1 MTIEELK
8 EIIARDECE
17 TIEFKESTGQR
28 VDACETLC
36 AFLNRDGGT
45 VVFGVTRKGKLT
57 GLLVAD
63 TTKRDLFEA
72 FQKFEPAADVEVAWV
87 PVDETHQAI
96 VCRVER
102 GNGRPYVYDGKPYK
116 RVQSSTTVMS
126 QEEYEKMLRTRGGFR
141 SKWESVPNPELA
153 LADLD
158 AGLICE
164 TARRAV
170 RCGRLDEGTDTDD
183 VEGLLDG
190 FKLRKG
196 GVLLNGAAVLFGRP
210 EKIDYPQLEVRMGWF
225 KGTDDRM
232 FLDNRHVQGNIFKLI
247 DESMAFCFKHLNLSA
262 KISGKIERDEELEI
276 PADALREVLINA
288 FAHRSYEESN
298 RTVYLAIYDDRV
310 EIKNPGRFPPD
321 FDVANLYSPPI
332 KNSLPRNEKIA
343 RVLYLR
349 KTIETWGRGLTR
361 IASECQRVGLPLPTT
376 TAAHGNV
383 LTVFQRPGWSRT
395 GTMAGITGTTNT
407 ITGTMAGITG
417 TRWVVV
423 ASDPMVHLPNL
434 RKDARANAEAVLDEI
449 IADNTATIPE
459 ICARTGMALRTI
471 NNAIATLRDVGIIQS
486 GDIRLGFKGRSK
498 RKVKGQEV
506 GGKGCEDGAKGRE
519 DGSKEGEVGSK
530 IDFDIILSNVRKDFR
545 ETCRRVWELLNQD
558 ETLLQQGVSERLNI
572 ALNSVQKAYA
582 VLKNAGLL
590 IKEGEGRGSKWI
602 VNKNVAAEE
611 AGQ

>member
-1 MTIEELK
+1 MTIEELN
-8 EIIARDECE
+8 EIIARDEGE
-17 TIEFKESTGQR
+17 AIELKESTGQR

-36 AFLNRDGGT
+36 AFLNRDGG
-45 VVFGVTRKGKLT
+45 VIVFGVSRKGKLT
-57 GLLVAD
+57 GQLVAD

-72 FQKFEPAADVEVAWV
+72 FQKFEPAADVEVEWV

-126 QEEYEKMLRTRGGFR
+126 QEEYEKMLRERGGFR
-141 SKWESVPNPELA
+141 SKWESMANPELA

-158 AGLICE
+158 VELIRE

-170 RCGRLDEGTDTDD
+170 RCGRLSEETDTDD

-196 GVLLNGAAVLFGRP
+196 GVLLNAAAVLFGRP
-210 EKIDYPQLEVRMGWF
+210 EKIDYPQLEVKMGWF

-232 FLDNRHVQGNIFKLI
+232 FLDNRHVQGNVFKLI

-310 EIKNPGRFPPD
+310 EIKNPGRFPSD

-332 KNSLPRNEKIA
+332 KNSVPRNEKIA

-349 KTIETWGRGLTR
+349 KTIETWGRGLAR
-361 IASECQRVGLPLPTT
+361 IAAECQRVGLPLPTT
-376 TAAHGNV
+376 TTEHGNV
-383 LTVFQRPGWSRT
+383 LTVFQRPGWTRT
-395 GTMAGITGTTNT
+395 GTMAE
-407 ITGTMAGITG
+407 ITGTMNPITG
-417 TRWVVV
+417 TRWAVVV
-423 ASDPMVHLPNL
+423 PDPVAHLPNL
-434 RKDARANAEAVLDEI
+434 RKDAHANAEVVLHEI

-471 NNAIATLRDVGIIQS
+471 NNAIATLRDAVIVQS
-486 GDIRLGFKGRSK
+486 GD
-498 RKVKGQEV
+498 VKTG
-506 GGKGCEDGAKGRE
+506 
-519 DGSKEGEVGSK
+519 
-530 IDFDIILSNVRKDFR
+530 
-545 ETCRRVWELLNQD
+545 
-558 ETLLQQGVSERLNI
+558 
-572 ALNSVQKAYA
+572 
-582 VLKNAGLL
+582 
-590 IKEGEGRGSKWI
+590 
-602 VNKNVAAEE
+602 
-611 AGQ
+611 

>member
-1 MTIEELK
+1 MTTEELEELVARGEGETLEWK
-8 EIIARDECE
+8 E
-17 TIEFKESTGQR
+17 TTGQR
-28 VDACETLC
+28 GDACETLC
-36 AFLNRDGGT
+36 AFLNGKGGT
-45 VVFGVTRKGKLT
+45 VVFGVSKKGKLT
-57 GLLVAD
+57 GQLVAD

-96 VCRVER
+96 VCRGER

-126 QEEYEKMLRTRGGFR
+126 QEEYEKMLRERGGFR

-196 GVLLNGAAVLFGRP
+196 GMLLNGAAVLFGRP
-210 EKIDYPQLEVRMGWF
+210 EKIDYPQLEVKMGWF

-310 EIKNPGRFPPD
+310 EIKNPGRFPSD

-395 GTMAGITGTTNT
+395 GTMS
-407 ITGTMAGITG
+407 GITG

-423 ASDPMVHLPNL
+423 ASDPVVHLPNL
-434 RKDARANAEAVLDEI
+434 RKDARANAEAVLHEI
-449 IADNTATIPE
+449 IADNAATIPE

-471 NNAIATLRDVGIIQS
+471 NNAIATLRDAGIIQS
-486 GDIRLGFKGRSK
+486 GDIKGRAKS
-498 RKVKGQEV
+498 KVKGQEVSPKRTEV

-530 IDFDIILSNVRKDFR
+530 IDFDIILPNVRKDFR

>member
-1 MTIEELK
+1 MTTEELEK
-8 EIIARDECE
+8 LVARGEGE
-17 TIEFKESTGQR
+17 MLEWKESTGQR
-28 VDACETLC
+28 GDACETLC

-45 VVFGVTRKGKLT
+45 IVFGVTRKGKLT
-57 GLLVAD
+57 GQLVAD
-63 TTKRDLFEA
+63 ATKRDLFEA
-72 FQKFEPAADVEVAWV
+72 FQKFEPAADVDVAWV

-116 RVQSSTTVMS
+116 RVQSSTTVMG
-126 QEEYEKMLRTRGGFR
+126 QEEYEKMLRERGGFR
-141 SKWESVPNPELA
+141 SKWESVPNPELT

-158 AGLICE
+158 AELICE

-170 RCGRLDEGTDTDD
+170 RCGRLPEETNTDD

-210 EKIDYPQLEVRMGWF
+210 EKIDYPQLEVKMGWF
-225 KGTDDRM
+225 KGTDDRI
-232 FLDNRHVQGNIFKLI
+232 FLDNRHVQGNVFKLI

-310 EIKNPGRFPPD
+310 EIKNPGRFPSD

-332 KNSLPRNEKIA
+332 KNSVPRNEKIA

-361 IASECQRVGLPLPTT
+361 IAAECQRVGLPLPTT

-395 GTMAGITGTTNT
+395 GTVSGVTGTTNPITGTTNP
-407 ITGTMAGITG
+407 ITGTMNPITGTISGITG
-417 TRWVVV
+417 TRWLVV
-423 ASDPMVHLPNL
+423 ASDPMTHLPNL
-434 RKDARANAEAVLDEI
+434 RKDARTNAETVLHEI
-449 IADNTATIPE
+449 IADNAVTIPK

-471 NNAIATLRDVGIIQS
+471 NNAIATLRDAGIIQS
-486 GDIRLGFKGRSK
+486 GNDRVNDRVSDRVNDRVNEG
-498 RKVKGQEV
+498 VKTALARDQKWLFGYIEANPGKNTETFADVMKKSIPTISRYLKELKDQGKIEFRGAPKT
-506 GGKGCEDGAKGRE
+506 GGYY
-519 DGSKEGEVGSK
+519 
-530 IDFDIILSNVRKDFR
+530 VR
-545 ETCRRVWELLNQD
+545 
-558 ETLLQQGVSERLNI
+558 
-572 ALNSVQKAYA
+572 
-582 VLKNAGLL
+582 
-590 IKEGEGRGSKWI
+590 
-602 VNKNVAAEE
+602 
-611 AGQ
+611 

>member
-57 GLLVAD
+57 GQLVAD

-102 GNGRPYVYDGKPYK
+102 GNGRPYVYDGKSYK

-126 QEEYEKMLRTRGGFR
+126 QEEYEKMLRERGGFR

-158 AGLICE
+158 AELIRE

-196 GVLLNGAAVLFGRP
+196 GMLLNGAAVLFGRP

-225 KGTDDRM
+225 KGKDDRM
-232 FLDNRHVQGNIFKLI
+232 FLDNRHVQGNVFKLI

-310 EIKNPGRFPPD
+310 EIKNPGRFPSD

-395 GTMAGITGTTNT
+395 GTMAGITGTMNP
-407 ITGTMAGITG
+407 ITGTMSGITG
-417 TRWVVV
+417 TRWVVAV
-423 ASDPMVHLPNL
+423 PDPLAHLPNL
-434 RKDARANAEAVLDEI
+434 RKDARTNAEAVLDEI

-602 VNKNVAAEE
+602 VNKHVAAEE
-611 AGQ
+611 VGQ

>member
-1 MTIEELK
+1 MRRIFWYNISVMTIEELK
-8 EIIARDECE
+8 EIIARNEGE

-36 AFLNRDGGT
+36 AFLNRDGGV
-45 VVFGVTRKGKLT
+45 VVFGVSRKGKLT
-57 GLLVAD
+57 GQLVAD

-72 FQKFEPAADVEVAWV
+72 FQKFEPAADVEVEWV
-87 PVDETHQAI
+87 SVDETHQAI

-126 QEEYEKMLRTRGGFR
+126 QEEYEQMLRERGGFR
-141 SKWESVPNPELA
+141 SKWEGVPNPELA

-158 AGLICE
+158 TELICE

-210 EKIDYPQLEVRMGWF
+210 EKIDYPQLEVKMGWF

-232 FLDNRHVQGNIFKLI
+232 FLDNRHVQGNVFKLI

-310 EIKNPGRFPPD
+310 EIKNPGRFPAD

-332 KNSLPRNEKIA
+332 KNSVPRNEKIA

-361 IASECQRVGLPLPTT
+361 IAAECQRVGLPLPTT
-376 TAAHGNV
+376 TTEHGNV
-383 LTVFQRPGWSRT
+383 LTVFQRPGWART
-395 GTMAGITGTTNT
+395 GTVAEITGTTNPR
-407 ITGTMAGITG
+407 TGTMPMITG
-417 TRWVVV
+417 TRWVVLV
-423 ASDPMVHLPNL
+423 SDPVAHLPSL
-434 RKDARANAEAVLDEI
+434 RKDARANAEAVLHEI
-449 IADNTATIPE
+449 IADNAATIPE

-471 NNAIATLRDVGIIQS
+471 NNAIATLRTAGIVQS
-486 GDIRLGFKGRSK
+486 GDFKTGL
-498 RKVKGQEV
+498 
-506 GGKGCEDGAKGRE
+506 
-519 DGSKEGEVGSK
+519 KEGVKSRANGEDDGVNEGVNDGVNDVVNDGVNLTSVEAKAVQALLRDRRLSAVRLAEHLGVKPRQAQRIIAKLK
-530 IDFDIILSNVRKDFR
+530 IK
-545 ETCRRVWELLNQD
+545 
-558 ETLLQQGVSERLNI
+558 
-572 ALNSVQKAYA
+572 
-582 VLKNAGLL
+582 AGLTRRGTD
-590 IKEGEGRGSKWI
+590 KNGEWYFDGD
-602 VNKNVAAEE
+602 VL
-611 AGQ
+611 